1 MKIVHLC
8 LSSFFIDDYSYQEN
22 MLPKYHVKQ
31 GHDVTVIASLV
42 SFDKFG
48 KPCLLSG
55 ESSYITSDNFKVIRL
70 DYKKPLYQINKY
82 IRLYRNTYA
91 KIKSESPDL
100 IFIHD
105 FSFFDILSVIF
116 YICNNRKVKVF
127 VDCHTDFINSAQS
140 WISKYIFH
148 YFLWMCIGKILSNFV
163 VKFYGVTPLR
173 CDFLRDVYR
182 IDKSKIELLVMGVDD
197 DILKGKVVDE
207 IRLKLTKRL
216 NFKND
221 DFIIVTGGKIDDKKN
236 IHLVMQAV
244 ANLGLEKVKLVVFG
258 VVAPEMRSVFERLLL
273 NNNIN
278 FIGWLDTDEI
288 IDLFIS
294 SDLIVFPGTHSVLW
308 EQALGIGKPCIF
320 KYWHGMDHVDMGGNC
335 RFLYEDSVVELELLL
350 SKLIYSSEYFDMLNV
365 ANKVKESFYYSVI
378 SRRAIIC

>member
-8 LSSFFIDDYSYQEN
+8 LSSFFIDNYSYQEN

-31 GHDVTVIASLV
+31 GHGVTVIASLV

-82 IRLYRNTYA
+82 IRLYRNTYT

-116 YICNNRKVKVF
+116 YIYNNRKVKVF

-273 NNNIN
+273 NSNIN

-308 EQALGIGKPCIF
+308 EQAVGIGKPCIF

-350 SKLIYSSEYFDMLNV
+350 SKLIYSDEYFEMTNV
-365 ANKVKESFYYSVI
+365 AFKVKESFYYSTI
-378 SRRAIIC
+378 SKRALV

>member
-173 CDFLRDVYR
+173 RDFLRDVYR

-308 EQALGIGKPCIF
+308 EQAVGIGKPCIF

>member
-55 ESSYITSDNFKVIRL
+55 ESSYISSDNFKVIRL

-82 IRLYRNTYA
+82 IRLYRYTYA

-116 YICNNRKVKVF
+116 YIYNNRKVKVF

-308 EQALGIGKPCIF
+308 EQAVGIGKPCIF

-350 SKLIYSSEYFDMLNV
+350 SKLIYSDEYFEMTNV
-365 ANKVKESFYYSVI
+365 AFKVKESFYYSTI
-378 SRRAIIC
+378 SKRALV